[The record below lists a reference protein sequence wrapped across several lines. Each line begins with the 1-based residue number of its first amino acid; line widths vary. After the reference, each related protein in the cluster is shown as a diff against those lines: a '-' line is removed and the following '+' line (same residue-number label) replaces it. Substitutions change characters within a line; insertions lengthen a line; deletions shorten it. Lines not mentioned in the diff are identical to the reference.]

1 MESDRILGEA
11 LMFAIKVIVGEVK
24 KLVSGQ
30 SKLQVDNGKVTYASG
45 KASISYDFKDLNA
58 NEETENPEIIDLTVT
73 NSH

>member
-30 SKLQVDNGKVTYASG
+30 SKLQVDNGKVTYTSG
-45 KASISYDFKDLNA
+45 KASFSYDFKDLNA

-73 NSH
+73 NSQ